1 MFTARVLDLPLPPP
15 KDLQLISTKSKQSE
29 ISLLAR
35 PLPCIRERE
44 SLFIRFL
51 PYVMALA
58 PITLIAVDRYAQFV
72 HKIAKFLAIVQGLHF
87 IFLYRLWFDTRS
99 RLIFKR
105 FGPLIILAL

>member
-1 MFTARVLDLPLPPP
+1 MKFRYWLDLYREL
-15 KDLQLISTKSKQSE
+15 
-29 ISLLAR
+29 
-35 PLPCIRERE
+35 RERE

-72 HKIAKFLAIVQGLHF
+72 GKIAKFLAIVQGLNF
-87 IFLYRLWFDTRS
+87 IILYSLLWFDTRN

-105 FGPLIILAL
+105 SGPLIILAAF